1 MWYNIIKFEG
11 RWRNVW
17 EGKKEKRRGEEREG
31 WKAEKIYLNKLL
43 KIIQVEINETN
54 SKKKVNINKGR

>member
-1 MWYNIIKFEG
+1 MKECMRG
-11 RWRNVW
+11 QER
-17 EGKKEKRRGEEREG
+17 EEKRRGEERKG
-31 WKAEKIYLNKLL
+31 WKIYLNELL